1 VRSLSVLLILTL
13 SLAWAGP
20 PASPAWTFFQ
30 KVLDEA
36 GMTYR
41 LPPGY
46 RERPPEPND
55 VLVYHYRVANPE
67 TGVEIRYLVIPID
80 RIKVDYDDPHASAPE
95 PDHLF
100 SLLFPSVLTQV
111 AVDGG
116 YREKEYPG
124 LEALRIFGADWAA
137 AGVLTP
143 NPKFAPFAHCMVIA
157 MHKNG
162 RADAFE
168 FFLADDLAALKKA
181 VLAHQGALRYRSEEG
196 P

>member
-1 VRSLSVLLILTL
+1 MRRASLLAVVLF
-13 SLAWAGP
+13 LAAPALAGG
-20 PASPAWTFFQ
+20 PASPAWAFFA
-30 KVLDEA
+30 KVLEEA
-36 GMTYR
+36 GMTYAR
-41 LPPGY
+41 PPGF
-46 RERPPEPND
+46 EEAAPVAND
-55 VLVYHYRVANPE
+55 VLVYHYRVKNPK

-100 SLLFPSVLTQV
+100 SLLFPSILTQV
-111 AVDGG
+111 AVDGR

-124 LEALRIFGADWAA
+124 LEALRLFGADWAA

-143 NPKFAPFAHCMVIA
+143 NPNFAPFAHCMVVA

-168 FFLADDLAALKKA
+168 FFLADDLTALKKA
-181 VLAHQGALRYRSEEG
+181 VLAHQSALRYR